1 MHSRRDWIRWLFV
14 LPAAVIGLTRS
25 GMAQQTSGKVPKS
38 AAQYQ
43 DTPKNGQTCGMCK
56 FYIAPGGKAG
66 AGMMGGTMGPGAMR
80 TPGTCQVVEGSIS
93 PQGWCVLYAA
103 IGS

>member
-1 MHSRRDWIRWLFV
+1 MQTRRDWIKWLLA
-14 LPAAVIGLTRS
+14 LPAIVGLPRS
-25 GMAQQTSGKVPKS
+25 GSAEETSGKVPKS

-43 DTPKNGQTCGMCK
+43 GTPKNGQMCGMCK

-66 AGMMGGTMGPGAMR
+66 AGMMGGGAGPGMMAQS
-80 TPGTCQVVEGSIS
+80 GTCQVVEGSIS
-93 PQGWCVLYAA
+93 PQGWCALYAA